1 LARVRRPTRLSARL
15 SSGALS
21 NKWLAMLMLSAH
33 LGAIH
38 EIETGRVV
46 RPSDAAGSIA
56 SRAARLRRE
65 GVGRN
70 SIVLIA
76 HGGSAD
82 FFLDLFA
89 VWACGAAAACLDP
102 DLTPPEVENVA
113 AFCRPAVIL
122 THRGRPSPLPALPG
136 VVDLTEADSA
146 RDAPEPV
153 GDLDDPALLL
163 FTSGTTGAP
172 KAVTLSFRAILA
184 RIALNANAIGRDA
197 LQRTL
202 VTLPTHFGHGLIGN
216 ALTPLMHGADILLPK
231 RGIELALRLGEI
243 LDAHRIT
250 FLSSVPSFWRLALR
264 ATPPALGSLKRV
276 HVGSAP
282 LSAELWRKM
291 AAWAQCDV
299 VNCYGIT
306 ETANWIGGASS
317 KDGFED
323 GLVGA
328 PWGGHAAVRAEDG
341 AISAHGEGEILVQT
355 PALMSGYF
363 QRQGLTET
371 ALIGGWYRTGDIG
384 TVRPDGAIRL
394 SGRTR
399 DEINRAGMKIQPAD
413 VDMVLERHPAVEE
426 ACAFGLPDAVAGEIV
441 AVALRLKDGASASE
455 REIRAWCGER
465 MRPSAIPE
473 KWFFV
478 GEIPRTSRGKVS
490 RDAVRNTLT
499 GKAAP

>member
-1 LARVRRPTRLSARL
+1 
-15 SSGALS
+15 
-21 NKWLAMLMLSAH
+21 MLMLSAH
-33 LGAIH
+33 LGAIR

-46 RPSDAAGSIA
+46 QPPEAEELTAA
-56 SRAARLRRE
+56 RAARLRRM

-102 DLTPPEVENVA
+102 DLTAPEVENVVG
-113 AFCRPAVIL
+113 FCRPAAIL

-136 VVDLTEADSA
+136 IVDLAEAEPA
-146 RDAPEPV
+146 RGAPEMA
-153 GDLDDPALLL
+153 GGLDDPALLL

-184 RIALNANAIGRDA
+184 RIALNADAIGRDVMR
-197 LQRTL
+197 RTL

-216 ALTPLMHGADILLPK
+216 ALTPLMHGADILLPR

-243 LDAHRIT
+243 LDAQQIS

-264 ATPPALGSLKRV
+264 ATPPAHGALRRV

-282 LSAELWRKM
+282 LAADLWRRI
-291 AAWAQCDV
+291 ADWAQCEV

-317 KDGFED
+317 RNGFED

-328 PWGGHAAVRAEDG
+328 PWGGRAAVRAADG
-341 AISAHGEGEILVQT
+341 AISAQGEGEILVQT
-355 PALMSGYF
+355 PSLMTGYF
-363 QRQGLTET
+363 QRPDLTES

-384 TVRPDGAIRL
+384 TALPDGAIRL

-399 DEINRAGMKIQPAD
+399 DEINRAGMKVQPAD
-413 VDMVLERHPAVEE
+413 VDMVLERHPAVDE
-426 ACAFGLPDAVAGEIV
+426 ACTFGLPDAVAGEIV
-441 AVALRLKDGASASE
+441 AVALRLKDGASATE
-455 REIRAWCGER
+455 KEIRAWCAER

-473 KWFFV
+473 RWFFV
-478 GEIPRTSRGKVS
+478 SEIPRTSRGKVS

-499 GKAAP
+499 GNSAP